1 FINIMGLAIGMAC
14 FFLIGLWALDEL
26 SFDRFNLNNDRIFRI
41 VNRIQDGSYIPTP
54 TYALAP
60 VLKDTYPEVE
70 DYARVWPWGASLIKY
85 GEISFD
91 NDSILLTDPAFFRIF
106 TFPFLKGNPENAL
119 ADINS
124 TVLTEETAHRYFGDE
139 DPTGKILHLEQYKTD
154 LTVTGVIKSIPKN
167 SSIQFDLAARVEL
180 LGEDRLARWDEWMG
194 PCYLLLRPGTSV
206 HDFSSKISDIYK
218 RYEDPKANYSPVLQ
232 PLTRVHL
239 YEDMRPGGI
248 KKVRLFSLVAF
259 FILIMACINF
269 MNLSTARSSHR
280 SREVGIRKVVGASR
294 YRLIRQFLGE
304 ALITSFIAFF
314 LALSIVEAALPKF
327 NLLTNKSLSLLSQS
341 NLAVL
346 LCLFL
351 TALLTGLLAGSYPAF
366 FLSSFQAVRTIKN
379 LPSPKNTE
387 AAMRKGLIIFQF
399 AISAGLI
406 TCTLIVS
413 RQLNF
418 IQNMDMGLNRD
429 HVVILFNNP
438 TLMKSYH
445 DFKTELESGRGIY
458 SVTSGAQGPTFV
470 GQTIGVDWESNPN
483 PENLPVDYT
492 VVDYDFFKTFDM
504 EIIQGRAFSPLFPSD
519 EEEGCIINQTAVAQ
533 LGFED
538 PIGKTISL
546 EHPAWPQSFRQAR
559 IIGVVKDFNSRS
571 VHDSIRPFVFRIYKP
586 WHQYIFIKVDGKHIP
601 DALNQIRAAFTKRAP
616 DYPFRYLFYDEAFN
630 RQYTSDRQLGTLFII
645 FGILSILISCL
656 GLLGLTSFSAEQRT
670 REIGIRKV
678 LGASVVSIIF
688 LTTKE
693 IMKWVALA
701 HLIAWPIAWVVMR
714 GWLNEFAY
722 RAEIKPII
730 FLFSAALAF
739 TIAVLTVIYQAL
751 KAALSDP
758 ITSLR
763 FE

>member
-1 FINIMGLAIGMAC
+1 MGLAIGMAC
-14 FFLIGLWALDEL
+14 FFLIGLWARDEL
-26 SFDRFNLNNDRIFRI
+26 SFDRFNLNKDRIYRI

-70 DYARVWPWGASLIKY
+70 EYARVWPWAASLIKS
-85 GEISFD
+85 GDISFD
-91 NDSILLTDPAFFRIF
+91 NDSILLTDPGFFRMF
-106 TFPFLKGNPENAL
+106 TFPFLMGDPERAF

-124 TVLTEETAHRYFGDE
+124 AVLTEETSYRYFGDE
-139 DPTGKILHLEQYKTD
+139 DPIGKILRLEQYKTD
-154 LTVTGVIKSIPKN
+154 LTVTGVIKNVPKN
-167 SSIQFDLAARVEL
+167 SSIQFDLTARIEL
-180 LGEDRLARWDEWMG
+180 LGEDRLARWNEWMG
-194 PCYLLLRPGTSV
+194 PCYILVRPGTSV
-206 HDFSSKISDIYK
+206 HDFNSKISDIYK
-218 RYEDPKANYSPVLQ
+218 RYEDPEANYSPVLQ
-232 PLTRVHL
+232 PLTKVHL
-239 YEDMRPGGI
+239 YEDVRAGGI
-248 KKVRLFSLVAF
+248 KKVRLFSLIAF

-294 YRLIRQFLGE
+294 IRLIRQFLGE

-314 LALSIVEAALPKF
+314 LALTIVEAALPKF

-341 NLAVL
+341 NSAVL
-346 LCLFL
+346 LCLIL

-366 FLSSFQAVRTIKN
+366 FLSSFQAARTIKN
-379 LPSPKNTE
+379 LPSPGNTE

-399 AISAGLI
+399 VISAGLI

-413 RQLNF
+413 KQLNY

-438 TLMKSYH
+438 TLMKSYN
-445 DFKTELESGRGIY
+445 DFKTELESGRGINC
-458 SVTSGAQGPTFV
+458 VTSGAQGPTFV
-470 GQTIGVDWESNPN
+470 GQTIGVDWENNPN
-483 PENLPVDYT
+483 PEDLPVDYT
-492 VVDYDFFKTFDM
+492 VVDYDFFKAFDM
-504 EIIQGRAFSPLFPSD
+504 EIIRGRTFSPLFPSD
-519 EEEGCIINQTAVAQ
+519 EGESCIINQTAVAQ

-571 VHDSIRPFVFRIYKP
+571 LHDPIRPFVFRIYKP
-586 WHQYIFIKVDGKHIP
+586 WHQYIFIKVDGKQIS
-601 DALNQIRAAFTKRAP
+601 DALNRIKAAFTKRAP

-630 RQYTSDRQLGTLFII
+630 RQYTSERQLGTLFTI

-656 GLLGLTSFSAEQRT
+656 GLLGLTSYSAEQRSG
-670 REIGIRKV
+670 EIGIRKV
-678 LGASVVSIIF
+678 LGASAFSIIF

-701 HLIAWPIAWVVMR
+701 HLIAWPVAWIVMR

-722 RAEIKPII
+722 RAEIGPRI
-730 FLFSAALAF
+730 FLFSAVLAF
-739 TIAVLTVIYQAL
+739 TIAVLTVTYQAV

-763 FE
+763 YE

>member
-1 FINIMGLAIGMAC
+1 MGLAIGMAC
-14 FFLIGLWALDEL
+14 FFLIGLWARDEL
-26 SFDRFNLNNDRIFRI
+26 SFDRFNLNKDRIYRI
-41 VNRIQDGSYIPTP
+41 VNHIQDGSYITTP

-70 DYARVWPWGASLIKY
+70 DYARVWPWAASLIKY
-85 GEISFD
+85 GDIGFD
-91 NDSILLTDPAFFRIF
+91 NDRILLTDPGFFRMF
-106 TFPFLKGNPENAL
+106 TFPFLLGNPESAFAN
-119 ADINS
+119 INS
-124 TVLTEETAHRYFGDE
+124 TILTEETASRYFGDE
-139 DPTGKILHLEQYKTD
+139 DPIGKILRLEQYKTD
-154 LTVTGVIKSIPKN
+154 LIVTGVIENVPKN
-167 SSIQFDLAARVEL
+167 STTQFDLAARVEL
-180 LGEDRLARWDEWMG
+180 LGEERLARWDEWMG
-194 PCYLLLRPGTSV
+194 PCYISLRPGTSV
-206 HDFSSKISDIYK
+206 NDFSSKINDIYK
-218 RYEDPKANYSPVLQ
+218 RFEDPEANYFPVLQ
-232 PLTRVHL
+232 PLTKVHL
-239 YEDMRPGGI
+239 YENVHPVGI
-248 KKVRLFSLVAF
+248 KKVRLFSLIAF

-294 YRLIRQFLGE
+294 NHLIRQFLGE

-314 LALSIVEAALPKF
+314 LALTIVEAALPKF

-341 NLAVL
+341 NSAVL
-346 LCLFL
+346 LCLIL

-366 FLSSFQAVRTIKN
+366 FLSSFQAARTVKN
-379 LPSPKNTE
+379 LPSPRNSE
-387 AAMRKGLIIFQF
+387 AVMRKGLIIFQF

-413 RQLNF
+413 QQLNF

-438 TLMKSYH
+438 TLMKSYD

-470 GQTIGVDWESNPN
+470 GQTIRVDWESNPN

-504 EIIQGRAFSPLFPSD
+504 EIIQGRTFSPLFPSD
-519 EEEGCIINQTAVAQ
+519 EVENCIINQTAVEQ
-533 LGFED
+533 FGFED

-546 EHPAWPQSFRQAR
+546 EHPAWPQSFRQAH

-571 VHDSIRPFVFRIYKP
+571 IHDAIRPFVFRMYKP
-586 WHQYIFIKVDGKHIP
+586 WHQYIFIKVEGEQISDSLK
-601 DALNQIRAAFTKRAP
+601 LIRAAFIKWAP

-630 RQYTSDRQLGTLFII
+630 SQYNSERQLGTLFII

-656 GLLGLTSFSAEQRT
+656 GLLGLTSYSAEQRT

-678 LGASVVSIIF
+678 LGASVFSIIF

-701 HLIAWPIAWVVMR
+701 HLIAWPAAWIVMR

-722 RAEIKPII
+722 RAAIGPSI
-730 FLFSAALAF
+730 FLFSAVVAF
-739 TIAVLTVIYQAL
+739 TIAVVTVSYQAV

-763 FE
+763 YE